1 MPQLR
6 EKFPSERD
14 KLPSLPGKHHNFF
27 RNSSTNPKVISER
40 KGLLDKYL
48 TEVLKVDAIARSK
61 ILKRWLD
68 PGINVLPHPHP
79 RPYALLRVI
88 GRLLFLELVRL
99 IRACPSF
106 IHTQHTTAWPVLFL
120 ES

>member
-1 MPQLR
+1 VWAPQLR

-68 PGINVLPHPHP
+68 PGINVPPHTLMLFCVISAQGVGRP
-79 RPYALLRVI
+79 RA
-88 GRLLFLELVRL
+88 
-99 IRACPSF
+99 
-106 IHTQHTTAWPVLFL
+106 
-120 ES
+120 